1 MFQNVHG
8 TAEKAK
14 RRDRSLVPYIVG
26 AVALSVVL
34 LVPLINMVRATYR
47 FQQFKQDLAESMTFA
62 EEHGT
67 LTPSDGDRFY
77 KLVVNAGMGK
87 PQNEVP
93 NGGGISYAFGDGSTI
108 ELWKVNIDGKSESP
122 GTLIRFTRADGSVF
136 CYDTDKIEFRLAA
149 DALSDAKVG

>member
-62 EEHGT
+62 EEH
-67 LTPSDGDRFY
+67 
-77 KLVVNAGMGK
+77 
-87 PQNEVP
+87 EVP

-108 ELWKVNIDGKSESP
+108 ELWKVNIDGKSENP

-136 CYDTDKIEFRLAA
+136 CYDTDQIEFRLAA